1 VEDKMSL
8 FLSLT
13 PRVEAWDKLKQYITA
28 GPKETETVSIE
39 DAVSRVLAR
48 DIASPVDLPGFARS
62 TKDGYAV
69 LASSTFGASQ
79 GLPALLTLKGRISMG
94 ERAKL
99 SLGPHECAAIATGG
113 MMPEGADAVVMVEMC
128 EVMDDETIAATHS
141 VAPGENVVGAKEDIP
156 SGTVI
161 LPQGSRLR
169 PPDIAA
175 FAAMGVAEIEVAIGP
190 KVAVVST
197 GDELV
202 NISEAPLPGQIRDMN
217 AYALY
222 SAIKTI
228 GGRPKLWGIVRD
240 EYAAMQELLAK
251 AHAESDM
258 VIVSG
263 GSSIGERDFTRQ
275 AIQALGDP
283 GVLVHGVAIKPGK
296 PTILAVAEGKPVFG
310 LPGHPMS
317 CLVVFNL
324 FVAPAIARWMGTT
337 LDKRETGARLGA
349 NVPSIAGREDYVSV
363 KLRREGGEVWADPVF
378 SKSCAISGLVYA
390 DGVMRI
396 PMEAE
401 GMEFGERIVVT
412 LF

>member
-1 VEDKMSL
+1 MSL

-13 PRVEAWDKLKQYITA
+13 PRVEAWDTFKEHITA
-28 GPKETETVSIE
+28 GPKETETVSIR
-39 DAVSRVLAR
+39 DAVSRILAR

-79 GLPALLTLKGRISMG
+79 GLPALLTLKGRVKMG
-94 ERAKL
+94 ERAKV
-99 SLGPHECAAIATGG
+99 SLGSHECAAIATGG

-128 EVMDDETIAATHS
+128 EVMDDETIAVTHS

-156 SGTVI
+156 SGTLV
-161 LPQGSRLR
+161 LPQGCRLR
-169 PPDIAA
+169 PSVIAA
-175 FAAMGVAEIEVAIGP
+175 LAAMGVVEAEVAVGP

-202 NISEAPLPGQIRDMN
+202 SISEAPLPGQIRDMN

-222 SAIKTI
+222 SAIKAI
-228 GGRPKLWGIVRD
+228 GGRPKSWGIVRD

-296 PTILAVAEGKPVFG
+296 PTILAVADRKPVFG

-317 CLVVFNL
+317 C
-324 FVAPAIARWMGTT
+324 
-337 LDKRETGARLGA
+337 
-349 NVPSIAGREDYVSV
+349 
-363 KLRREGGEVWADPVF
+363 
-378 SKSCAISGLVYA
+378 
-390 DGVMRI
+390 
-396 PMEAE
+396 
-401 GMEFGERIVVT
+401 
-412 LF
+412 

>member
-1 VEDKMSL
+1 
-8 FLSLT
+8 
-13 PRVEAWDKLKQYITA
+13 
-28 GPKETETVSIE
+28 
-39 DAVSRVLAR
+39 
-48 DIASPVDLPGFARS
+48 
-62 TKDGYAV
+62 
-69 LASSTFGASQ
+69 
-79 GLPALLTLKGRISMG
+79 
-94 ERAKL
+94 
-99 SLGPHECAAIATGG
+99 
-113 MMPEGADAVVMVEMC
+113 MPEGADAVVMVEIC
-128 EVMDDETIAATHS
+128 EVLNDEIIAVTHP

-156 SGTVI
+156 SGMLI
-161 LPQGSRLR
+161 LSQGRRLR
-169 PPDIAA
+169 PPDIAGL
-175 FAAMGVAEIEVAIGP
+175 AAMGVSEVRVAIGP

-202 NISEAPLPGQIRDMN
+202 NIREAPLPGQIRDMN

-222 SAIKTI
+222 SSIKAI
-228 GGRPKLWGIVRD
+228 GGRPELWGILRD
-240 EYAAMQELLAK
+240 EYAAMKETLAK
-251 AHAESDM
+251 AHAASDM

-296 PTILAVAEGKPVFG
+296 PTILAMAEGKPVFG

-337 LDKRETGARLGA
+337 LDRRETGARLRA

-363 KLRREGGEVWADPVF
+363 KLRREDGEVWADPIF
-378 SKSCAISGLVYA
+378 SKSAAISGLIYA
-390 DGVMRI
+390 DGVMKI

-401 GMEFGERIVVT
+401 GVEFGERIIVT